1 MNIYFSCLYSKEDFI
16 FYHVF
21 YSDSNNGKPSSILIW
36 PSQSIKENSL
46 MGRDS
51 NKIQSES
58 KLISL
63 TNTIASNQLPI
74 FQPNTIELNAS
85 FYSTTFNKNLLLQQN
100 NVSKDNIFNLK
111 TSNNNIIELPNE
123 AKNVKIEDP
132 SRKSNEI
139 FYINPLPNLQ
149 IIGDPLLPNAAKIEE
164 GPKGMLIYG

>member
-1 MNIYFSCLYSKEDFI
+1 M
-16 FYHVF
+16 
-21 YSDSNNGKPSSILIW
+21 G
-36 PSQSIKENSL
+36 
-46 MGRDS
+46 GRDS

-63 TNTIASNQLPI
+63 TNIIASNQLPI
-74 FQPNTIELNAS
+74 FQANTIELNAS

-100 NVSKDNIFNLK
+100 NVSKDDIFNLK

-123 AKNVKIEDP
+123 AKNIKIEDP
-132 SRKSNEI
+132 SRKNNDI

-164 GPKGMLIYG
+164 GPKGPVNIEKQARRQKKFFHREKNREIAFRHKLMDKVRAAEKFN

>member
-1 MNIYFSCLYSKEDFI
+1 MNISCLYSKEDFI
-16 FYHVF
+16 FYQLF
-21 YSDSNNGKPSSILIW
+21 CSDSNNGKPSSILIW

-111 TSNNNIIELPNE
+111 TSNSNIIELPNE

-164 GPKGMLIYG
+164 GPRGMLVN